1 MPRFSR
7 PTAEP
12 HLKPYVF
19 GKSAYIVLEGDLDLD
34 QRSNVAAALPAAES
48 LNGVVISLARATY
61 VDSSVMGT
69 LVQFRRRFIE
79 CGGDTHDLVLLLP
92 KEGEVRRAFELAGM
106 TALFSIAF
114 VQPSPVSPEEYLTAF
129 RSNGRREEGGRRL

>member
-1 MPRFSR
+1 MFLPL
-7 PTAEP
+7 PAEP

-19 GKSAYIVLEGDLDLD
+19 GKSAYIVLEGDLDLGRRD
-34 QRSNVAAALPAAES
+34 DVAAALPAAES
-48 LNGVVISLARATY
+48 LNGVVINLARATY

-79 CGGDTHDLVLLLP
+79 CGGDSHNLVLLLP

-114 VQPSPVSPEEYLTAF
+114 VQPDPVSSEEYLTAF
-129 RSNGRREEGGRRL
+129 RSNGKRHPAT